1 MTTTPNN
8 DDSHSLSSAQRID
21 AICDRFE
28 LAWIRGERIS
38 IDKILED
45 SPATLRHA
53 LARELVAIEMEL
65 RRKAG
70 EEPSL
75 AQYAK
80 YSSEEWLLGLRSRG
94 ESANVGS
101 NDATLDVPGTVP
113 TAGEAMDQKDSPQ
126 KVLKYFGDYELMD
139 VIAQGGMGIVYKAR
153 QMNLNRIVALKM
165 ILSGEFAS
173 KEEVERF
180 YSEAKAAALLD
191 HPGIVPIYEVGE
203 HEGKQFF
210 SMTHVE
216 GVSLA
221 SKLNDGP
228 LEPIQAARIILE
240 VAQAVH
246 YAHEQG
252 VIHRDLK
259 PSNILL
265 DLKGRPRITDFGL
278 AKRLTEDKGMTVS
291 GQVLGTPSYMPPE
304 QAAGQI
310 NTIGPASDVYALG
323 AVLYSLTTG
332 RPPFQSASSI
342 ETLRQVVEKEPVSPR
357 QLNPAIPRDLET
369 IVLKCL
375 EKSLPRRYQTAKELV
390 EELQRFIEGRPI
402 LARPIGRVSKAWRW
416 CRRQPMA
423 ASLMAT
429 VALTMLVATIVSA
442 NYARRESKANTA
454 LGVVHKEGL
463 NQLAKAYA
471 SEANA
476 RRMSGRPGQRFGA
489 LRAIR
494 ESMKITGPTRELAD
508 VASAALCLPD
518 CEVDFEWN
526 GYPEGVLRLAL
537 SPQFDCYARSNEAGV
552 ISIRSLPE
560 DREIFTIEAQ
570 RSHDDYGGLRF
581 SDDGRFLFET
591 YRKPYLSRVWLLT
604 GEQPRL
610 VCEEES
616 VWAETL
622 DGRNIL
628 IAQGN
633 NLLVVDSTGQSRN
646 RLIPVGQDI
655 RGSFFGGRFGQPT
668 VSLNMGQR
676 WKSVDTRSDQVSTTF
691 FEDGGLAAWPA
702 YHPNGHW
709 AVWTSNSKQSAS
721 LFEIESGKQIA
732 PKFSGHKM
740 AGIVPF
746 ISRHG
751 DVAFS
756 NDWSGMLRM
765 WDPRSG
771 YPLFSRPS
779 VNPNNWLVVS
789 KDNQLIGPELAGN
802 NVRWLRF
809 ATGREFGRL
818 APSIQTND
826 PVVNCD
832 AYAISRDG
840 RLLAFGCKSGL
851 VLCDT
856 SSGLPLVRIAD
867 RKFDEDHVIGFI
879 DDGSLLTVESHRIV
893 RRRLIQRDDGVL
905 HIGPPEID
913 HLKST
918 STGVLVRASCS
929 RNGQILVIP
938 KAKLGAWYYGADAL
952 DKKRLAP
959 DSDIRNVS
967 VSPNGQYVTAGLH
980 TADAGKASKCAYVWD
995 TLTGKLVQ
1003 ELDTRSVCSVAFSP
1017 NGRYLTTMS
1026 SEVNECRIFEVDS
1039 WKPLNKFV
1047 SKYPG
1052 VFSPDESL
1060 FAIGTNPGEIS
1071 LRRSSDLSEFAK
1083 LSSPDEDA
1091 YRPLV
1096 FTPDNSRLYA
1106 CNMETQRMCV
1116 WNLALIR
1123 SGLAKLDLAANWPL
1137 ISLESTPDIAPLSL
1151 KVTVESENSVSRKSQ
1166 QPSRPT
1172 GIDMVDQ
1179 VRKAG
1184 WIIALSLIPKLETA
1198 DEERFP
1204 GIRQFAADV
1213 RRIEKSIE
1221 PKKPPHEWSAI
1232 AVDQLLHRNPNFW
1245 RAMYE
1250 MAPGDPTISILHIG
1264 LLIASGEID
1273 QAHNLLH
1280 LLAHDT
1286 EIPKLERDLLL
1297 HAGGDLRLI
1306 FPSVT
1311 ENLLSDGRLVGSL
1324 DLRVHYL
1331 LSNNAP
1337 RVKQGNK
1344 LHDAKDY
1351 DGAITAY
1358 EAALAI
1364 WPQNAAAQYELGYT
1378 KSVSKTGDSA
1388 PYFAICRRL
1397 DPLRFEAY
1405 QGTFEPGIF
1414 QSIQRT
1420 LMLWKQSL
1428 YMKERANDDIL
1439 VSFAKSCQSAASA
1452 EIRLHE
1458 LALVARQI
1466 IVARHGRYDSQDRE
1480 FIARSLREL
1489 VPDVATEETL
1499 KWLAQ
1504 ESVPWIVLIPRESK
1518 PCIPDC
1524 RELLTLTGHTQ
1535 MVTNAAFRPDGTR
1548 IASVGFDKSV
1558 KVWDIKSGKLVQN
1571 LNGPPAGVMGVVYSQ
1586 DGKRLATGSGDGTVK
1601 GWDAVSGQ
1609 ELFTAKG
1616 NPGLL
1621 VDIEFAAD
1629 GERLATAGSDSS
1641 VRLRDAR
1648 SGQETN
1654 KWIHSGVK
1662 CLTFSPDGEWL
1673 ASGGGPSKKPGEVK
1687 LWDAT
1692 TGKELLTLKGHT
1704 ASVHRVVYRPDSR
1717 QLASA
1722 SGEFGQPAEVKIWDA
1737 ASGQELLSL
1746 KGHNDMIKSMMFSPD
1761 GKLLAT
1767 RCLDR
1772 SIRLWDATTGQE
1784 LFTWKGYS
1792 FISMVFSSDSKG
1804 LISASDNGLIRLWD
1818 LAK

>member
-1 MTTTPNN
+1 MNNTSNN
-8 DDSHSLSSAQRID
+8 DDSQSLSSVQRID

-28 LAWIRGERIS
+28 IAWIRGERIS
-38 IDKILED
+38 IDKILEE
-45 SPATLRHA
+45 SPTTLRRA

-80 YSSEEWLLGLRSRG
+80 YSSEEWLQGLRPQV
-94 ESANVGS
+94 ESPNVGS

-113 TAGEAMDQKDSPQ
+113 TAYGVLPQKDLTP
-126 KVLKYFGDYELMD
+126 KVLRYFGDYELQD
-139 VIAQGGMGIVYKAR
+139 VIARGGMGIVYKAR
-153 QMNLNRIVALKM
+153 QVSLNRIVALKM
-165 ILSGEFAS
+165 ILAGEFAS
-173 KEEVERF
+173 TEEVDRF

-203 HEGKQFF
+203 YEGKHFF
-210 SMTHVE
+210 SMTYVE
-216 GVSLA
+216 GSSLA
-221 SKLNDGP
+221 AKLNDGP
-228 LEPIQAARIILE
+228 LDPMQAASTMLD

-265 DLKGRPRITDFGL
+265 DHQDRSRVTDFGL
-278 AKRLTEDKGMTVS
+278 AKRLTEDTGMTLS

-310 NTIGPASDVYALG
+310 STIGPASDVYALG

-332 RPPFQSASSI
+332 RPPFQAASSI
-342 ETLRQVVEKEPVSPR
+342 DTLRQVVEKEPVAPR
-357 QLNPAIPRDLET
+357 QLNAAIPRDLET
-369 IVLKCL
+369 IILKCL
-375 EKSLPRRYQTAKELV
+375 EKSLPRRYGSAKQLSDELKRFV
-390 EELQRFIEGRPI
+390 EGKPI
-402 LARPIGRVSKAWRW
+402 MARPIGRIAKAWRW
-416 CRRQPMA
+416 CQRNPLP
-423 ASLMAT
+423 ASLIAT
-429 VALTMLVATIVSA
+429 VAMTMFVATIVSA
-442 NYARRESKANTA
+442 SYARRESQANTA
-454 LGVVHKEGL
+454 LGLEHKAGL
-463 NQLAKAYA
+463 NQLAKAFA

-476 RRMSGRPGQRFGA
+476 RRMSGRPGQRFAA

-494 ESMKITGPTRELAD
+494 ESIKITGPTRELAD
-508 VASAALCLPD
+508 IAGAALCLPD

-526 GYPEGVLRLAL
+526 GYPEGTLRLAL
-537 SPQFDCYARSNEAGV
+537 SPQFDCYARANEAGV

-560 DREIFTIEAQ
+560 DREIFTIKAP
-570 RSHDDYGGLRF
+570 RLHDDYGGLRF

-591 YRKPYLSRVWLLT
+591 CRKPYLSRVWLLA

-610 VCEEES
+610 VCEQES

-622 DGRNIL
+622 DDRNIM

-633 NLLVVDSTGQSRN
+633 NLLVVDSTGQSPN
-646 RLIPVGQDI
+646 RSIPVGQNI
-655 RGSFFGGRFGQPT
+655 RGSFFGGRIGQSN
-668 VSLNMGQR
+668 VSLNMGQF
-676 WKSVDTRSDQVSTTF
+676 WKTVDTKSNRVSPAF
-691 FEDGGLAAWPA
+691 FADGELAAWPA
-702 YHPNGHW
+702 YHPNGRW
-709 AVWTSNSKQSAS
+709 AVWTSNNKLSGS

-732 PKFSGHKM
+732 PKFTGHKM

-746 ISRHG
+746 MSRHG
-751 DVAFS
+751 DVVFS

-789 KDNQLIGPELAGN
+789 EDNQLIGPELAGN
-802 NVRWLRF
+802 KVRWLRF
-809 ATGREFGRL
+809 ATGREFGHL
-818 APSIQTND
+818 APSIQRND
-826 PVVNCD
+826 PVVYCD
-832 AYAISRDG
+832 ACAISRDG

-856 SSGLPLVRIAD
+856 SSGLPLLRIAD

-905 HIGPPEID
+905 HIGPSEID

-918 STGVLVRASCS
+918 STGVIVRASCS

-938 KAKLGAWYYGADAL
+938 KAKLGAWYYGADAS
-952 DKKRLAP
+952 DNRRLAP
-959 DSDIRNVS
+959 NSDIRNVS
-967 VSPNGQYVTAGLH
+967 VSPNGQYITAGLH
-980 TADAGKASKCAYVWD
+980 TPDPGKSSKCAYVWD
-995 TLTGKLVQ
+995 TLTGELVQ
-1003 ELDTRSVCSVAFSP
+1003 ELDTRSICSVAFSP
-1017 NGRYLTTMS
+1017 SGRYLTTMS
-1026 SEVNECRIFEVDS
+1026 GEVNECRIFEVDS
-1039 WKPLNKFV
+1039 WKLQNKFV

-1060 FAIGTNPGEIS
+1060 FAIGTTPGEIS

-1106 CNMETQRMCV
+1106 CNMETLQICV

-1123 SGLAKLDLAANWPL
+1123 SGLAELDLAANWPL
-1137 ISLESTPDIAPLSL
+1137 ISLESTPDIAPPSL
-1151 KVTVESENSVSRKSQ
+1151 KVTVESENSVSKKSQ
-1166 QPSRPT
+1166 QSSRPT

-1184 WIIALSLIPKLETA
+1184 WITALSLIPKLETA
-1198 DEERFP
+1198 DEERYP

-1213 RRIEKSIE
+1213 RRLEKSIE
-1221 PKKPPHEWSAI
+1221 PKKPPHEWGAI
-1232 AVDQLLHRNPNFW
+1232 AVDLLLHRNPNFW

-1250 MAPGDPTISILHIG
+1250 MAPGDPTISIMHIG

-1286 EIPKLERDLLL
+1286 EIPRLERDLLL
-1297 HAGGDLRLI
+1297 HAGGDQRLI
-1306 FPSVT
+1306 FPSVS
-1311 ENLLSDGRLVGSL
+1311 ENSPSDGRLVGSL

-1331 LSNNAP
+1331 LIDNDP

-1344 LHDAKDY
+1344 LRDSKDY
-1351 DGAITAY
+1351 DGAISAY

-1364 WPQNAAAQYELGYT
+1364 WPQNAAAHYELEYT
-1378 KSVSKTGDSA
+1378 KSVKKTGDSA
-1388 PYFAICRRL
+1388 PYFANCRRL
-1397 DPLRFEAY
+1397 EPLRFEAY
-1405 QGTFEPGIF
+1405 QGTFKPGIF
-1414 QSIQRT
+1414 QSVQHALT
-1420 LMLWKQSL
+1420 VWKQSIYL
-1428 YMKERANDDIL
+1428 KERANDHVL
-1439 VSFAKSCQSAASA
+1439 VSFAESCQSAASA
-1452 EIRLHE
+1452 EIRWHE

-1466 IVARHGRYDSQDRE
+1466 VIARHGRYDAQDYE
-1480 FIARSLREL
+1480 FISRSLREL
-1489 VPDVATEETL
+1489 VPDVATEEVF
-1499 KWLAQ
+1499 KWLAK
-1504 ESVPWIVLIPRESK
+1504 ENVPWIVLIPRE
-1518 PCIPDC
+1518 PMPNIPGC
-1524 RELLTLTGHTQ
+1524 QELPTLTVQTQ
-1535 MVTNAAFRPDGTR
+1535 MVTNAVFNSDGTR
-1548 IASVGFDKSV
+1548 LASVGFDKNL
-1558 KVWDIKSGKLVQN
+1558 KIWDIKSGQLLQSF
-1571 LNGPPAGVMGVVYSQ
+1571 NGPSAGVTGVVFSQ
-1586 DGKRLATGSGDGTVK
+1586 DGKRLASGSGDGMVK
-1601 GWDAVSGQ
+1601 VWEVASGL

-1616 NPGLL
+1616 NTGL
-1621 VDIEFAAD
+1621 VYDIEFTAN

-1648 SGQETN
+1648 SGQETH

-1662 CLTFSPDGEWL
+1662 CLAFSPDGERL

-1692 TGKELLTLKGHT
+1692 TGKELMTFKGHT
-1704 ASVHRVVYRPDSR
+1704 AKVHCVVYRPDSR

-1746 KGHNDMIKSMMFSPD
+1746 TGHTDMIKSMMFSPD

-1772 SIRLWDATTGQE
+1772 SIRLWDVTAGQE

-1804 LISASDNGLIRLWD
+1804 LISASDNGLMRLWD
-1818 LAK
+1818 LAP